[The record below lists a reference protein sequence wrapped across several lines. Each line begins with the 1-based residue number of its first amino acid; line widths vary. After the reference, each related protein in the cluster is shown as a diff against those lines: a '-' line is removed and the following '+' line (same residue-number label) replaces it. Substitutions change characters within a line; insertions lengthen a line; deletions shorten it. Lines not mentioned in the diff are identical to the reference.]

1 MDIRVSDARTRFDA
15 SALDLPPGFS
25 PFHYSPTFQSYKHCR
40 MDTRSVYT
48 IGTYYPDESHH
59 GPDTRGQ
66 TQKALMNFILEFHID
81 NTFIYR

>member
-1 MDIRVSDARTRFDA
+1 MDLRVSVARERASTRPPNQA
-15 SALDLPPGFS
+15 IHISSLPHWFS
-25 PFHYSPTFQSYKHCR
+25 LTSTVR

-48 IGTYYPDESHH
+48 IGTYYPDELYH

>member
-1 MDIRVSDARTRFDA
+1 
-15 SALDLPPGFS
+15 
-25 PFHYSPTFQSYKHCR
+25 